1 MAHGIYHGPTGALT
15 AAHLHL
21 RHKMDLRRVMPRF
34 SAAEEIPGD
43 VDVRQLIAMFSGNA
57 EAIAAVVDVD
67 RIIKDAPFRNRLYTS
82 L

>member
-1 MAHGIYHGPTGALT
+1 VVAYGVRHGAMGALNI
-15 AAHLHL
+15 AHLHL

-57 EAIAAVVDVD
+57 EAIAAVVDVEW
-67 RIIKDAPFRNRLYTS
+67 IIKDAPF
-82 L
+82 